1 MDSNSVVVSD
11 LVKTYGNRTVLG
23 PVSFEIQRGQIVSLA
38 GTNGAGKT
46 TLLEILSGER
56 TPTSGTVSIF
66 GKSPGPGSTAFLP
79 QTLELFGNLTVK
91 ENIQHF
97 SVLSGSGDSE
107 KLMKIFSIADRSDSK
122 YASLSGGLKQRVNVA
137 CIMCGNPEII
147 LMDEPS
153 TGMDPAVRADV
164 WDIIRKLKAQGITV
178 VLSTHFL
185 GEAKSNSDRIMVLNE
200 GKIVYDGDPLGY
212 GRSTI
217 TVTVKRTDLSR
228 ISQQFQSTVRGNYT
242 VFILDSSGK
251 LNSLLN
257 DLSAMGINPD
267 DTAIS
272 AEDNLGPFQ

>member
-97 SVLSGSGDSE
+97 SVLSGSGDPE

>member
-97 SVLSGSGDSE
+97 SVLSGSGDPE

-178 VLSTHFL
+178 VLSTLFL